1 MHEAPAAGACGWSAA
16 AAAQCD
22 HQPQQPGREQCVVGR
37 FRNRNEDADVVARVE
52 GINRPLAE
60 RIWASLHGLDAGAAS
75 EGAK

>member
-1 MHEAPAAGACGWSAA
+1 MTGLKAA
-16 AAAQCD
+16 AVD
-22 HQPQQPGREQCVVGR
+22 
-37 FRNRNEDADVVARVE
+37 DIARVE